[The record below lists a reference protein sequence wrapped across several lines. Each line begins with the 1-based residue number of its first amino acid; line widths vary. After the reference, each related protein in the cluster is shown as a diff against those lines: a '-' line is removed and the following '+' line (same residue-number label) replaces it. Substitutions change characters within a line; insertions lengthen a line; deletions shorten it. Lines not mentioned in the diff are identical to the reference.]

1 MINSRDK
8 NLEELAPNISW
19 DEFKTDIE
27 DIINEPDFHSDEVS
41 ETDVE
46 QSKSERRLGIRPKSK
61 KPTDHHVIHVID
73 KPWRSRRV
81 SSYYFKAIFIIP
93 ETTD

>member
-1 MINSRDK
+1 MINSKDK
-8 NLEELAPNISW
+8 NLEDLTPNISW

-27 DIINEPDFHSDEVS
+27 YMINEPDFHSDEVS

-46 QSKSERRLGIRPKSK
+46 RSKSERRLGVRPKSK
-61 KPTDHHVIHVID
+61 KTTDSHVIHVID

-81 SSYYFKAIFIIP
+81 SSYYFTAIFIIP
-93 ETTD
+93 G